1 MAKAP
6 TKSAIAL
13 FIETQAESIAELIRG
28 DSKVAQLFAAKG
40 IVLSDAADS
49 DEEED
54 EDEPA
59 PKGKKAP
66 AKSKG
71 KKAPVE
77 DEEDWDEED
86 EEPAPK
92 GKKAPTKGKKA
103 PVEDDEDEDEDE
115 PAPKGKKA
123 PTKGKKKSPE
133 DIAAEILEQLE
144 DDEEVEL
151 DDLDHEVLVA
161 IVASLKLKGISAKKA
176 AGMDDEDL
184 IDAICEK
191 FGLVDEDEEDED
203 DDEDDYEDYEDD
215 EDEDDDEWDD

>member
-103 PVEDDEDEDEDE
+103 PVEDDEDEDEGDAVRPVTPE
-115 PAPKGKKA
+115 TALLEARMRNINTQIKMIGAVEKDLSGNYAGKV
-123 PTKGKKKSPE
+123 
-133 DIAAEILEQLE
+133 Q
-144 DDEEVEL
+144 
-151 DDLDHEVLVA
+151 
-161 IVASLKLKGISAKKA
+161 GI
-176 AGMDDEDL
+176 M
-184 IDAICEK
+184 I
-191 FGLVDEDEEDED
+191 GLVFTLVIGALFLII
-203 DDEDDYEDYEDD
+203 
-215 EDEDDDEWDD
+215 

>member
-49 DEEED
+49 DEE
-54 EDEPA
+54 
-59 PKGKKAP
+59 
-66 AKSKG
+66 
-71 KKAPVE
+71 
-77 DEEDWDEED
+77 
-86 EEPAPK
+86 
-92 GKKAPTKGKKA
+92 
-103 PVEDDEDEDEDE
+103 EDEDE

-191 FGLVDEDEEDED
+191 FGLVDEDEEDDE
-203 DDEDDYEDYEDD
+203 DDEDEDDEDYEDD

>member
-92 GKKAPTKGKKA
+92 GKKAPTKGKK
-103 PVEDDEDEDEDE
+103 
-115 PAPKGKKA
+115 
-123 PTKGKKKSPE
+123 KSPE

-191 FGLVDEDEEDED
+191 FGLVDEDEEDDED
-203 DDEDDYEDYEDD
+203 EDDEDEDDEDYEDD